1 MFQNIFNYGY
11 GKLIKL
17 PNQEADGLIGMVA
30 SIPFFGIFPLFSSWI
45 LALTETFAIF
55 AFIYGY
61 TNFSLSNFISR
72 FTGFLCLIISII
84 IVYLHVFAWGDNL
97 FSHGP
102 FESLNIEENILNKS
116 LDKKIQFSWI
126 KKGIFDFCY
135 QNKNWKDLSEYLQKK
150 ISLKSKFNK
159 EILSIN
165 K

>member
-1 MFQNIFNYGY
+1 MFRYHNITYLITDITLKLSLGLIFFNYGY
-11 GKLIKL
+11 GKLVKL
-17 PNQEADGLIGMVA
+17 LNQEADGLIGMVA

-102 FESLNIEENILNKS
+102 FESLNIEEGKKAIFGQFLFIPISMYIIFNNRLNLS
-116 LDKKIQFSWI
+116 AFSET
-126 KKGIFDFCY
+126 K
-135 QNKNWKDLSEYLQKK
+135 
-150 ISLKSKFNK
+150 
-159 EILSIN
+159 
-165 K
+165 